1 MWWVEHGWVVSTVA
15 KCVDTSWTGKTEQQ
29 ETGRT
34 YYPMKLLER
43 DSSEEKTKKE
53 QSQWQTET
61 SERPPQPQLPPTA
74 QGRAE
79 EGTEIPIP
87 AGSHH
92 KHLHSLH
99 NLVFFQEHPEI
110 LGISATFP
118 LFQIFPGQI
127 FALPSK
133 YILHLGWEILV
144 TSLHGFFVCSH
155 FPKGSNMSG
164 CLWHVYLQKKKGIS
178 LWNALLNGRH

>member
-1 MWWVEHGWVVSTVA
+1 MGGTWLGCLHS
-15 KCVDTSWTGKTEQQ
+15 GKVCGHKLDRQNRAARDRKNILPH
-29 ETGRT
+29 ETPR
-34 YYPMKLLER
+34 ER
-43 DSSEEKTKKE
+43 FQRGEDKE
-53 QSQWQTET
+53 RAESMTNRNIRET
-61 SERPPQPQLPPTA
+61 PQPQLPPTA

-118 LFQIFPGQI
+118 LLQIFPGQI
-127 FALPSK
+127 FALPPK
-133 YILHLGWEILV
+133 YILHLG
-144 TSLHGFFVCSH
+144 
-155 FPKGSNMSG
+155 
-164 CLWHVYLQKKKGIS
+164 
-178 LWNALLNGRH
+178 